1 MGIFIRRGNSTW
13 EAVVLSDDIG
23 EREAEIYQQMLQ
35 LIKWGILAVLVAAGT
50 LQSGVLGI

>member
-1 MGIFIRRGNSTW
+1 MAKS
-13 EAVVLSDDIG
+13 AAIG
-23 EREAEIYQQMLQ
+23 EREAEIYGRMLD

>member
-1 MGIFIRRGNSTW
+1 MMAKSG
-13 EAVVLSDDIG
+13 AIG
-23 EREAEIYQQMLQ
+23 EREAEIYGRMLD